1 MINRHKNQQLKD
13 LREYRRLNHNWK
25 GVRRCNRCESV
36 LTQHHKQTQ
45 TYCGHCQIA
54 IMSEMLDG

>member
-25 GVRRCNRCESV
+25 GVRRCQRCESI
-36 LTQHHKQTQ
+36 LTQHHKLTQ
-45 TYCGHCQIA
+45 KYCGHCLKA
-54 IMSEMLDG
+54 IT